1 MKSLLLVAFL
11 HVSLITSSQ
20 VISILDSK
28 TKKPIPY
35 ATIRW
40 NSVQGGT
47 YTNAEGKA
55 DLHNNFKDSIYIS
68 SIGYESRMILLRS
81 IQQDTVLLVPT
92 IIELPSV
99 TVQSLRVIGEQT
111 LGITNAKKFGCWTGT
126 GFGEEFAQKISFPDS
141 INTYKI
147 NSVNIGM
154 ERFDETIPTV
164 LHIYNIAES
173 GRPGTDMLLKK
184 IVLRKSN
191 YKKRKEK
198 LVVDLGSENILIN
211 DTACFIGIEW
221 MPVFAHHQ
229 PSSAIVITD
238 DFTERLTFIRSH
250 YYYGGVKWLPTIL
263 LPGQVHAGNTVI
275 SVTVEVLK

>member
-1 MKSLLLVAFL
+1 MKYLLLAAFI

-28 TKKPIPY
+28 TKQPIPY

-40 NSVQGGT
+40 NTVQGGT
-47 YTNAEGKA
+47 YTGADGRA
-55 DLHNNFKDSIYIS
+55 DLHNNFKDTIFIS
-68 SIGYESRMILLRS
+68 SIGYESRIIILRNVQHDS
-81 IQQDTVLLVPT
+81 VLLVPT
-92 IIELPSV
+92 INELPSV
-99 TVQSLRVIGEQT
+99 TVQSLHAMGEQT
-111 LGITNAKKFGCWTGT
+111 LGIIHAKKFGCWTGT
-126 GFGEEFAQKISFPDS
+126 GFGEEFAQRISFPDS
-141 INTYKI
+141 TKTYKI
-147 NSVNIGM
+147 KSVSIGM

-164 LHIYNIAES
+164 LHIYNLAD
-173 GRPGTDMLLKK
+173 GRPGNDMLLKK

-198 LVVDLGSENILIN
+198 LIVDLGSENILIN
-211 DTACFIGIEW
+211 DTACFVGIEW

-238 DFTERLTFIRSH
+238 DFTEPLTFIRSH